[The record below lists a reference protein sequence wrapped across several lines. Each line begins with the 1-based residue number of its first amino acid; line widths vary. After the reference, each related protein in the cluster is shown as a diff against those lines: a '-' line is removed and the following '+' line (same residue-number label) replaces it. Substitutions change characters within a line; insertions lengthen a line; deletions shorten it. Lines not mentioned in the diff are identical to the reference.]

1 MAIILGVDPGLTR
14 CGFGVVDNSKNE
26 AISFGMFQSLP
37 SSDPRDRVG
46 AIAKELKQLVETHKP
61 EMIALERVFAQANLR
76 SVMGVA
82 QVSGA
87 LMSIAYEANIPL
99 QFFTPS
105 EVKAAVTGNGRATK
119 DQVALMVTRI
129 LKLSETP
136 KPADVADALAV
147 ALCASKRGLSV
158 GTSAQ
163 QQWVAAAKKASRRLG

>member
-14 CGFGVVDNSKNE
+14 CGFGVIDTSKNE
-26 AISFGMFQSLP
+26 AVNFGMFQSLP

-46 AIAKELKQLVETHKP
+46 AIAQELKQLVKTHKP

-87 LMSIAYEANIPL
+87 LMSIAFEANIPL

-119 DQVALMVTRI
+119 DQVAMMVTRI
-129 LKLSETP
+129 LKLTEAP

>member
-14 CGFGVVDNSKNE
+14 CGFGVIDTSKNE
-26 AISFGMFQSLP
+26 AIRFGMFQSLP

-46 AIAKELKQLVETHKP
+46 AIAADLKQLVQEHHP

-87 LMSIAYEANIPL
+87 LMAIAFDAEIPL

-129 LKLSETP
+129 LKLQETP

-147 ALCASKRGLSV
+147 AICASKRGLNV

>member
-14 CGFGVVDNSKNE
+14 CGYGVIDTSKTE
-26 AISFGMFQSLP
+26 AVNFGMFQSLP

-46 AIAKELKQLVETHKP
+46 AIAQELKQLVATHNP

-87 LMSIAYEANIPL
+87 LMSIAFEANIPL

-119 DQVALMVTRI
+119 DQVAMMVTRI

>member
-14 CGFGVVDNSKNE
+14 CGFGLIDSGSNS
-26 AISFGMFQSLP
+26 AIAFGMFQSQP
-37 SSDPRDRVG
+37 GEDPRDRVG
-46 AIAKELKQLVETHKP
+46 KIAIELGNLIDEHNP
-61 EMIALERVFAQANLR
+61 ELIALERVFAQANLR

-82 QVSGA
+82 QISGA
-87 LMSIAYEANIPL
+87 LMAKAFERNIPL

-119 DQVALMVTRI
+119 DQVGLMVTKI
-129 LKLSETP
+129 LKLEAQP

-147 ALCASKRGLSV
+147 AVCAAKRGAGV

-163 QQWVAAAKKASRRLG
+163 QKWVAAAKAASRRLG

>member
-1 MAIILGVDPGLTR
+1 MALVLGVDPGLTR
-14 CGFGVVDNSKNE
+14 CGYGLVDTKKQEARAFGL
-26 AISFGMFQSLP
+26 FQSLP
-37 SSDPRDRVG
+37 NTDPRDRVG
-46 AIAKELKQLVETHKP
+46 SIAAELEDLVKKTKP

-87 LMSIAYEANIPL
+87 LMSIAYREQIPL

-119 DQVALMVTRI
+119 EQVGMMVANI
-129 LKLSETP
+129 LKLTEVP
-136 KPADVADALAV
+136 RPADVADALAV
-147 ALCASKRGLSV
+147 ALCAAKRGVGV

-163 QQWVAAAKKASRRLG
+163 QKWVAAAKAASRRLG

>member
-26 AISFGMFQSLP
+26 AINFGMFQSLP
-37 SSDPRDRVG
+37 SSDPRYRVG

-129 LKLSETP
+129 LRLSETP

>member
-14 CGFGVVDNSKNE
+14 CGFAVVDNAKNE
-26 AISFGMFQSLP
+26 AISFGMYQSQP
-37 SSDPRDRVG
+37 AADPRDRVG
-46 AIAKELKQLVETHKP
+46 AIALELKQLVATHKP
-61 EMIALERVFAQANLR
+61 ELIALERVFAQANLR

-129 LKLSETP
+129 LKLSEIP

-147 ALCASKRGLSV
+147 ALCASKRGAAV

>member
-14 CGFGVVDNSKNE
+14 CGYGVIDTSKNE
-26 AISFGMFQSLP
+26 AVAFGMFQSLP

-46 AIAKELKQLVETHKP
+46 AIAQELKQLVQTHKP

-87 LMSIAYEANIPL
+87 LMSIAFEANTPL

>member
-14 CGFGVVDNSKNE
+14 CGYGVIDTSKNE
-26 AISFGMFQSLP
+26 AVAFGMFQSLP

-46 AIAKELKQLVETHKP
+46 AIAQELKQLVQTHKP

>member
-14 CGFGVVDNSKNE
+14 CGFGVIDTSKNE
-26 AISFGMFQSLP
+26 AIQFGMFQSQP

-46 AIAKELKQLVETHKP
+46 AIAADLKRLVQEHRP

-87 LMSIAYEANIPL
+87 LMAIAFEAAVPL

-129 LKLSETP
+129 LKLHETP

-147 ALCASKRGLSV
+147 AICASKRGLKV

>member
-1 MAIILGVDPGLTR
+1 MAIVLGVDPGLTR
-14 CGFGVVDNSKNE
+14 CGYGLIDTKSNT
-26 AISFGMFQSLP
+26 AIAYGMFQSLP
-37 SSDPRDRVG
+37 SQDPRDRVG
-46 AIAKELKQLVETHKP
+46 AIARELRTLLDSHKP

-82 QVSGA
+82 QISGA
-87 LMSIAYEANIPL
+87 LMSHAFDLGIPL

-119 DQVALMVTRI
+119 DQVGLMVTRI
-129 LKLSETP
+129 LKLETQP

-147 ALCASKRGLSV
+147 ALCAAKRGVAV

-163 QQWVAAAKKASRRLG
+163 QKWVAAAKAASRRLG

>member
-14 CGFGVVDNSKNE
+14 CGYALFDSAKNQ
-26 AISFGMFQSLP
+26 AIVFGMFQSQP
-37 SSDPRDRVG
+37 TSEPRDRVG
-46 AIAKELKQLVETHKP
+46 AIAQELRSLVNLHQP
-61 EMIALERVFAQANLR
+61 EMVALERVFAQANLR

-87 LMSIAYEANIPL
+87 LMSIAFDAGIPL

-119 DQVALMVTRI
+119 DQVGMMVTRI
-129 LKLSETP
+129 LKLDEVP

-147 ALCASKRGLSV
+147 AICASKRGVNV